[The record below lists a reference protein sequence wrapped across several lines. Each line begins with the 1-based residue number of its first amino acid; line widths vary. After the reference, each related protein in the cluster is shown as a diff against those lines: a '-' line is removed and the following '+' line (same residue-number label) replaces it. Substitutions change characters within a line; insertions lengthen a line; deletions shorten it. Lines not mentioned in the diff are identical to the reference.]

1 MNRNLQNN
9 LKLSTT
15 LILAFISFFS
25 MGQTH
30 TEKQI
35 ESVFKNLVLAYGNS
49 KAAPKLAYFKKEA
62 IKTTPALYTTS
73 PQPTIM
79 VDVKF
84 YDLCRSFGKDSTNA
98 LAVVLSHELAHYYND
113 HTFCADFAFVVRKNN
128 AELAQKL
135 KMVSKSDKIS
145 RETQADYQ
153 GFFYAAIAGYNPFDC
168 YEKTIEGIYKQY
180 QLPETNPGYPSKAER
195 KQMAIAVK
203 QKTSE
208 LYLAF
213 QKSIQ
218 LKEEKKYDEAMQL
231 LEEINTYFPSRENYN
246 NLGVIKTLSAL
257 DLKVLTLEEH
267 KFPKRFLY
275 PLELDN
281 SSRLN
286 QNGTRGAE
294 ADQAKMVQLL
304 KSAQKDFEK
313 AISLDPNYTMAFV
326 NLACVFDLLDN
337 PEAAIGKIKE
347 LSKEQQNTN
356 EAKRILAIA
365 YYHADNETKADAIW
379 REIEK

>member
-35 ESVFKNLVLAYGNS
+35 GSVFKNLVLAYGNS

-73 PQPTIM
+73 PLPTIM

-180 QLPETNPGYPSKAER
+180 QLPEINPGYPSKAER

-218 LKEEKKYDEAMQL
+218 LKEAKKYDEAMQL

-379 REIEK
+379 QEIEK

>member
-1 MNRNLQNN
+1 MNRKLQNN

-15 LILAFISFFS
+15 LIFAFISFS
-25 MGQTH
+25 SVGQTH

-73 PQPTIM
+73 PQPTIL
-79 VDVKF
+79 VDGKF
-84 YDLCRSFGKDSTNA
+84 YDLCISFGKDSTNA

-168 YEKTIEGIYKQY
+168 YDKTIDAIYKLY
-180 QLPETNPGYPSKAER
+180 QLPESNPGYPSKAER
-195 KQMAIAVK
+195 KQMANAVK

-208 LYLAF
+208 LYVAF
-213 QKSIQ
+213 KKSIQ
-218 LKEEKKYDEAMQL
+218 LKEEKKYEEAIKL
-231 LEEINTYFPSRENYN
+231 LEKINTYFPSRENFN

-267 KFPKRFLY
+267 KYPKRFLY

-294 ADQAKMVQLL
+294 ADQLKMIQLL
-304 KSAQKDFEK
+304 KAAQKDFEK
-313 AISLDPNYTMAFV
+313 AISLDPNYYKAYV

-365 YYHADNETKADAIW
+365 YYHADNENKAAEIW
-379 REIEK
+379 KEIE